1 MRVRKY
7 YFFLTWLAE
16 NYSQS
21 MQVSVNQS
29 RQGDIFYLFG
39 GENAHIF
46 GHSRGRRGQIGEGKA
61 CVDGAV
67 GELVE
72 VWGGELKIE
81 N

>member
-1 MRVRKY
+1 MRKY

-39 GENAHIF
+39 GKNAHIF
-46 GHSRGRRGQIGEGKA
+46 GHSRGRRGQIGEGEEG
-61 CVDGAV
+61 VNGAV

-72 VWGGELKIE
+72 EGGRELKIG